1 MFTLTCLSYK
11 DKESISPKHT
21 HHSIKGQN
29 ISPGFRWDDPPMSA
43 KSFAFTIIDPH
54 PVAKNW
60 VHWMLVNIP
69 LRIRE
74 IAEGASGS
82 NHLPPGSKELDNTY
96 GESGYGG
103 PAPPKGSG
111 AHPYVATIYA
121 LNIDSLNVPRESSL
135 RIFQNAIEGK
145 VIAERSMTGYY
156 EVK

>member
-11 DKESISPKHT
+11 DKASIPPKYT
-21 HHSIKGQN
+21 HPSIKGQN
-29 ISPGFRWDDPPMSA
+29 ISPGFRWEDPPTNA

-60 VHWMLVNIP
+60 VHWMVINIP
-69 LRIRE
+69 LRVRE
-74 IAEGASGS
+74 IPEGASDQG
-82 NHLPPGSKELDNTY
+82 HMPPGSKEINNTY

-111 AHPYVATIYA
+111 VHPYIATIYA
-121 LNIDSLNVPRESSL
+121 LNVDMLNLPQEASL
-135 RIFQNAIEGK
+135 RLFQNAIEGK

>member
-11 DKESISPKHT
+11 DKDSIPPKYT

-29 ISPGFRWDDPPMSA
+29 SSPGFRWEDPPVNA

-60 VHWMLVNIP
+60 VHWMVVNIP

-74 IAEGASGS
+74 VPEGASGS
-82 NHLPPGSKELDNTY
+82 GRMPPGCKEIDNTY

-111 AHPYVATIYA
+111 AHPYIATIYA
-121 LNIDSLNVPRESSL
+121 LNVESINLPREASL
-135 RIFQNAIEGK
+135 RLFQNAIDGK
-145 VIAERSMTGYY
+145 VIAERNMTGYF